1 MEYYWLVW
9 CFGQF
14 IYENVWLERNGI
26 NMESLRKVFKETLDN
41 NPKSDEGLN
50 ETVKMGDDLDFI
62 DF

>member
-1 MEYYWLVW
+1 
-9 CFGQF
+9 
-14 IYENVWLERNGI
+14 
-26 NMESLRKVFKETLDN
+26 MESLRKVFKETLDN